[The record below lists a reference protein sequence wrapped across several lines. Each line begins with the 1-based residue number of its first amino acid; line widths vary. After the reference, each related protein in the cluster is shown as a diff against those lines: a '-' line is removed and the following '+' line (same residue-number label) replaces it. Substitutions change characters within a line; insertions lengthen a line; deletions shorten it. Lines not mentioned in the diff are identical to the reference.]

1 MSNVYKGYNGTII
14 LGDDRL
20 VIKRGFKGFALGGGT
35 IRGDKTIP
43 YQSLVAVQYKKAGVM
58 SGFIQFSIKGG
69 SEAKSGVNEA
79 VKDENTV
86 TFQINKNKLFS
97 ELQQKIESIIGSDRS
112 NGTVPSNTEIDQLE
126 KLANL
131 RDKGVVS
138 AEEFEAKKKQ
148 LLR

>member
-1 MSNVYKGYNGTII
+1 MSDEYKGYNGTIV
-14 LGDDRL
+14 LGEDRL
-20 VIKRGFKGFALGGGT
+20 IIKRGFKGFALGGGK

-43 YQSLVAVQYKKAGVM
+43 YSSLVAVQYKKAGVM

-86 TFQINKNKLFS
+86 TFQVNKNKLFS
-97 ELQQKIESIIGSDRS
+97 DLQQKIEVIIGNNQS
-112 NGTVPSNTEIDQLE
+112 NGNNSSSTDIDQLE

-131 RDKGVVS
+131 KDKGVIS
-138 AEEFEAKKKQ
+138 SEEFEAKKKQ
-148 LLR
+148 LLG